1 VYVQVTDRDRAVTR
15 FDRRAATYDRSVLQ
29 PVFYLPVQQATLHLA
44 ARRLPRPRR
53 ILDVGC
59 GTGTLLRQAAKR
71 FPDAHL
77 IGVDLAGAMLAA
89 ADAATPAELPIWFV
103 HGRAERLPLADAV
116 FDLVLSTVSFRHWSD
131 QSAALGQIRRVLTP
145 GGVLVLAEVF
155 AAPPRRTI
163 VPIMRRHRDRVELPA
178 EVKAML
184 ADHDLAVTGCQHLR
198 GYGPI
203 SQVVVVVARTSS
215 RAARERSAERGGRIR
230 IG

>member
-1 VYVQVTDRDRAVTR
+1 MTDRDRAVTR

-29 PVFYLPVQQATLHLA
+29 PVFYFPVQQAALHLA
-44 ARRLPRPRR
+44 ARQLPRPRR

-59 GTGTLLRQAAKR
+59 GTGTLLRQAAQR

-77 IGVDLAGAMLAA
+77 VGIDLAGAMLAA

-103 HGRAERLPLADAV
+103 HARAERLPLADGV

-155 AAPPRRTI
+155 AVRPRRTI
-163 VPIMRRHRDRVELPA
+163 FSVTRRHRDRVELPA
-178 EVKAML
+178 DVKAML
-184 ADHDLAVTGCQHLR
+184 ADHDLSVIGCQHLR

-203 SQVVVVVARTSS
+203 SQVVVVVARTPS
-215 RAARERSAERGGRIR
+215 RAARERSAERGRRIR
-230 IG
+230 LG